1 MFDIFNFLKKDI
13 NCAKIYYEEL
23 EYYYNSYETCNNSN
37 KKKIKEIK
45 EILKDKSNY
54 MIETILVVLIGTF
67 LIALVA
73 NQVSTANFKEM
84 NKIDGTLDGIL
95 WGSIYISIF
104 FLLVYF
110 NEILKIL
117 RDFYNY
123 NIRLIYT
130 SLIIVPFFTTIFFN
144 YNKPSVDKLTF
155 YSFILSPSMI
165 VSFFFIL
172 VIHEVIELIHL
183 KRKLLLKEKPLNSN
197 IESIEQ
203 L

>member
-1 MFDIFNFLKKDI
+1 MFDIFDFLKKDI
-13 NCAKIYYEEL
+13 NAVKRYYKEL
-23 EYYYNSYETCNNSN
+23 EYYYNSDETYNYN
-37 KKKIKEIK
+37 KKTIKEIK
-45 EILKDKSNY
+45 DILKNKSNY
-54 MIETILVVLIGTF
+54 VMETILVVVIGAF

-84 NKIDGTLDGIL
+84 NTVDGTLDGVL

-117 RDFYNY
+117 YDSYNY
-123 NIRLIYT
+123 NKILIYS
-130 SLIIVPFFTTIFFN
+130 SLIIIPFFTTIFFN
-144 YNKPSVDKLTF
+144 YNKSSVDKLTF

-165 VSFFFIL
+165 VSFFFIII
-172 VIHEVIELIHL
+172 IHDIIELIHL
-183 KRKLLLKEKPLNSN
+183 KRELLLKEKPLNSD

-203 L
+203 I

>member
-117 RDFYNY
+117 RDSYNY

>member
-1 MFDIFNFLKKDI
+1 MFDIFDFLKKDI
-13 NCAKIYYEEL
+13 NIAKQYPKEL
-23 EYYYNSYETCNNSN
+23 EYFYNSNETYNDN

-45 EILKDKSNY
+45 EILKNKSNY
-54 MIETILVVLIGTF
+54 VMETILFVVIGTF

-84 NKIDGTLDGIL
+84 NKVDGTLDAIL

-110 NEILKIL
+110 NEVLKIL
-117 RDFYNY
+117 YDSYNY
-123 NIRLIYT
+123 NKILIYS
-130 SLIIVPFFTTIFFN
+130 SLIIIPLFTTIFFN
-144 YNKPSVDKLTF
+144 YNKPNIDKLTF

-172 VIHEVIELIHL
+172 VIHEIIELIHL
-183 KRKLLLKEKPLNSN
+183 KKKLLLKEKPVNFN
-197 IESIEQ
+197 IESIEYI
-203 L
+203 